1 MKSKL
6 VLFALCCGI
15 ALPAAAA
22 DIACPDLAA
31 ATQVAACPT
40 EEELKYT
47 FMGYC
52 GDNARLYGQD
62 AITCTSLENYKKL
75 KNNALWEAAGGDFQ
89 GYVSCDLDP
98 AAVKAAKPLRITVGK
113 ADKAGKLTRIA
124 CEYDNEIVFAHRTR
138 AACKVAGDGDC
149 GSGKSCKAACD

>member
-6 VLFALCCGI
+6 ALLALCYGI

-22 DIACPDLAA
+22 DIACPDLAGA
-31 ATQVAACPT
+31 AQVAACPT
-40 EEELKYT
+40 DDELKYT

-75 KNNALWEAAGGDFQ
+75 KNIALWEVAGGDFQ

-98 AAVKAAKPLRITVGK
+98 AAVKAAKAVRVMIGK
-113 ADKAGKLTRIA
+113 VDKSGKLTRVA
-124 CEYDNEIVFAHRTR
+124 CEYEHGITFAHRTR
-138 AACKVAGDGDC
+138 AACKVAGDGAC
-149 GSGKSCKAACD
+149 GGNTPCKASCD